1 MKHNGM
7 FGWLEWQTRA
17 ERERLSSHHEKAMDI
32 ELNGIRKEK
41 SAHVD
46 A

>member
-1 MKHNGM
+1 M
-7 FGWLEWQTRA
+7 FGWLRWQTRA
-17 ERERLSSHHEKAMDI
+17 EREGLSSHYERAMDI

-41 SAHVD
+41 SDHVD